1 MVPNGFQHI
10 SGLCNFPSDWPVMS
24 ADCVTTKITKGTTPP
39 KSEIVQDSNIPFL
52 RVNNLSFNGR
62 LNSSSE
68 MLFVSSDAHE
78 GFLARSIAYPDD
90 ILMNI
95 VGPPLGKISMLDK
108 QYDSYN
114 MNQAIVIY
122 RTSPEHIDKYY
133 FLKFLTS
140 ELAQQWLQSR
150 SKKTSGQQNL
160 TIQLCKELPVPV
172 PPRLEQRKIAKVLST
187 WDKAICITERLIDNS
202 KQQKKALMQQLLT
215 GTHTQR
221 KRLLDYSGKPFE
233 GKWEEFHLEEV
244 CSVNP
249 KKSAKPSD
257 GLVSFVPMDA
267 VSEDTK
273 LLRHE
278 VKQYDEVSKGF
289 TSFVN
294 QDCLVAKITPC
305 FENGKGAYVD
315 NLRNGIGF
323 GSTEFHVLR
332 AREGN
337 CTKFI
342 YYITQTREFRVKG
355 EMNMQGSAGQ
365 RRVTTDY
372 LKLFKVNIPPTLVEQ
387 QKIASVLTNADQEI
401 ELLEQQHADLK
412 QEKKALM
419 QQLLTGKR
427 RVKVEQTDLKAN

>member
-10 SGLCNFPSDWPVMS
+10 NGLGNFPSDWQVKS

-172 PPRLEQRKIAKVLST
+172 PPLPEQRKIAKILST
-187 WDKAICITERLIDNS
+187 WDKAISTTERLIDNS

-215 GTHTQR
+215 GK
-221 KRLLDYSGKPFE
+221 KRLLDDSGRAFKE
-233 GKWEEFHLEEV
+233 EWEEVKLGDACSKVTDGAHHSPQSVEVGYPMFSVKDMRPTGFAENTARHISERDFKALEKQNCKPEI
-244 CSVNP
+244 NDILI
-249 KKSAKPSD
+249 AKD
-257 GLVSFVPMDA
+257 GSILKYCFVVKEEIQGVILSSIA
-267 VSEDTK
+267 
-273 LLRHE
+273 LLRPKLNIISPHFIAQYFSQDS
-278 VKQYDEVSKGF
+278 VKFFVGKALTSGSGVPRIILKDFKG
-289 TSFVN
+289 
-294 QDCLVAKITPC
+294 IHI
-305 FENGKGAYVD
+305 
-315 NLRNGIGF
+315 R
-323 GSTEFHVLR
+323 
-332 AREGN
+332 
-337 CTKFI
+337 
-342 YYITQTREFRVKG
+342 
-355 EMNMQGSAGQ
+355 
-365 RRVTTDY
+365 
-372 LKLFKVNIPPTLVEQ
+372 IPSLCEQ
-387 QKIASVLTNADQEI
+387 QKIATVLANADQEI